1 MDMRLYALLVIYN
14 RRCEESPS
22 CEQLRNEPTARA
34 VIVDNST
41 EENDNARY
49 CAKRGFGYVT
59 MGENAGLAKAYN
71 RGIAWIRAN
80 TDATH
85 VLLLDDDTT
94 LPDGFFEGTAAFF
107 AAHPDVQIALPL
119 VYDEVGLLS
128 PCAIGGFRVTR
139 ISDPSA
145 LTKDTVTGIN
155 SGMVIDLAVF
165 DDYAYDERYFLDY
178 IDHAFLRDM
187 RRLGVNIGVTKQ
199 RLTQRFF
206 GNACGQRAAA
216 RRRLAIF
223 KKDFR
228 RFCGRSLKGRLT
240 AWATVMRRTLK
251 VWLSR

>member
-14 RRCEESPS
+14 RRCEDSPS
-22 CEQLRNEPTARA
+22 CEQLRQHPQARA

-49 CAKRGFGYVT
+49 CLRRGFGYVS

-94 LPDGFFEGTAAFF
+94 LPDGFFDGTAAFF
-107 AAHPDVQIALPL
+107 EAHPDTDIALPL

-128 PCAIGGFRVTR
+128 PCAIRDCRVSR
-139 ISDPSA
+139 ITDPSV

-155 SGMVIDLAVF
+155 SGMVIALSVF
-165 DDYAYDERYFLDY
+165 DDYVYDEGYFLDY
-178 IDHAFLRDM
+178 IDHAFCVICAD
-187 RRLGVNIGVTKQ
+187 
-199 RLTQRFF
+199 
-206 GNACGQRAAA
+206 AA
-216 RRRLAIF
+216 
-223 KKDFR
+223 
-228 RFCGRSLKGRLT
+228 
-240 AWATVMRRTLK
+240 
-251 VWLSR
+251 

>member
-14 RRCEESPS
+14 RRCEDSPS
-22 CEQLRNEPTARA
+22 CEQLRQHPQARA

-49 CAKRGFGYVT
+49 CLRRGFGYVS

-94 LPDGFFEGTAAFF
+94 LPDGFFDGTAAFF
-107 AAHPDVQIALPL
+107 EAHPDTDIALPL

-128 PCAIGGFRVTR
+128 PCAIRDCRVSR
-139 ISDPSA
+139 ITDPSV

-155 SGMVIDLAVF
+155 SGMVIALSVF
-165 DDYAYDERYFLDY
+165 DDYVYDEGYFLDY

-187 RRLGVNIGVTKQ
+187 RRRGVKIGVTKQ

-206 GNACGQRAAA
+206 GNARGQRAAA

-228 RFCGRSLKGRLT
+228 RFCGKSLKGRLT
-240 AWATVMRRTLK
+240 AQATVLRRTLK